1 MLMGDELARNS
12 QMYVGYHGH
21 VQTFPIEKG
30 EIMNVGA
37 FRTRREME
45 RRELG
50 IADTEKDMKWAF
62 VEWGDSVKEILSLTE
77 KPNIWAL
84 FDHPPADTYYKGD
97 LCLLGESAHGSAQD
111 NSAGVGM
118 ALEDAY
124 KLSNLLGSAQKMPE
138 VEEAFKAYDARKR
151 HRTQKLV
158 TESRDAGKVYD
169 LEGDG
174 VGIYL

>member
-1 MLMGDELARNS
+1 
-12 QMYVGYHGH
+12 
-21 VQTFPIEKG
+21 
-30 EIMNVGA
+30 
-37 FRTRREME
+37 
-45 RRELG
+45 
-50 IADTEKDMKWAF
+50 
-62 VEWGDSVKEILSLTE
+62 
-77 KPNIWAL
+77 
-84 FDHPPADTYYKGD
+84 
-97 LCLLGESAHGSAQD
+97 
-111 NSAGVGM
+111 M

-174 VGIYL
+174 VGNYL